1 METVLN
7 AFSAC
12 FVLLLIM
19 AVGYFMGYK
28 GWMGP
33 PEKLFLSK
41 YIMSIAVPCLCI
53 RGLVT
58 NLDRASL
65 VEAAPMLLSV
75 FLGIMVNLLVA
86 AAVLPLLKL
95 PRKQKGVFLAMCFLS
110 NTLFIGLPVCQQ
122 LFGDVCVPYVMIYYL
137 VNTTL
142 LQLLGVTLIA
152 FFGQGDGHKP
162 TALGFLK
169 SFFTKPPVLAVLAA
183 IVMVLTDVALPATA
197 DRFMGY
203 LANSVSPMALIYCG
217 YVVYEIGLKNLR
229 LMRGLPTMLVIR
241 LMIAPAICLLF
252 CHVFHIEG
260 LARGVFTV
268 EAALPVVSQTPVM
281 AGAYG
286 ADDRYAAIGAT
297 LSTIGCVVTIPIL
310 MLVLG

>member
-1 METVLN
+1 MDTVLN

-19 AVGYFMGYK
+19 AVGYFMGRK

-33 PEKLFLSK
+33 PEKVFLSK
-41 YIMSIAVPCLCI
+41 YIMTIAVPCLCI

-58 NLDRASL
+58 NLDRESL

-75 FLGIMVNLLVA
+75 FLGIMANLLLA
-86 AAVLPLLKL
+86 AVVLPLLKL

-142 LQLLGVTLIA
+142 LQVIGVTLIS
-152 FFGQGDGHKP
+152 FFGQGEGHKS
-162 TALGFLK
+162 TVSGFLK
-169 SFFTKPPVLAVLAA
+169 SFFTKPPVLAVIVA
-183 IVMVLTDVALPATA
+183 IVMVLLDLPLPATA
-197 DRFMGY
+197 ERFMGY
-203 LANSVSPMALIYCG
+203 LANSVSPLALVYCG

-241 LMIAPAICLLF
+241 LIAAPAICLFF
-252 CHVFHIEG
+252 CHSFGIDG

-297 LSTIGCVVTIPIL
+297 LSTLGCVVTIPVL

>member
-1 METVLN
+1 METVRN

-12 FVLLLIM
+12 CVLLLIM
-19 AVGYFMGYK
+19 AVGYFMGHK

-33 PEKLFLSK
+33 PEKVFLSK

-53 RGLVT
+53 RGVVS
-58 NLDRASL
+58 NLDRRGL

-75 FLGIMVNLLVA
+75 LLGILVNLLLA

-95 PRKQKGVFLAMCFLS
+95 PRKQRGVFLAMSFLS

-122 LFGDVCVPYVMIYYL
+122 LFGDVCVPYVMLYYL

-142 LQLLGVTLIA
+142 LQTVGVTLIA
-152 FFGQGDGHKP
+152 ASGQGDGHRTTP
-162 TALGFLK
+162 AGFAK

-183 IVMVLTDVALPATA
+183 IAMVLLDIPLPATA

-229 LMRGLPTMLVIR
+229 LMRGLPTMLVMR
-241 LMIAPAICLLF
+241 LAVAPAICLVF
-252 CHVFHIEG
+252 CHLFGIGG

-286 ADDRYAAIGAT
+286 ADDRYAAVGAT
-297 LSTIGCVVTIPIL
+297 LSTVGCVVTIPIL
-310 MLVLG
+310 MAVLG

>member
-19 AVGYFMGYK
+19 AVGYFMGRK

-33 PEKLFLSK
+33 PEKVFLSK
-41 YIMSIAVPCLCI
+41 YIMSVAVPCLCI

-58 NLDRASL
+58 NLDHQGLIQAG
-65 VEAAPMLLSV
+65 PMLLSV
-75 FLGIMVNLLVA
+75 ALGVGINLAL
-86 AAVLPLLKL
+86 AAVLLPLLKL
-95 PRKQKGVFLAMCFLS
+95 PRKQRGVFLAMCTFS

-122 LFGDVCVPYVMIYYL
+122 LFGDVCVPHVMVYYL
-137 VNTTL
+137 ANTTL
-142 LQLLGVTLIA
+142 LQMVGVTMIA
-152 FFGQGDGHKP
+152 HFGQGEGHKV
-162 TALGFLK
+162 TAAGFLK
-169 SFFTKPPVLAVLAA
+169 SFFGKPPIVAVIVA
-183 IVMVLTDVALPATA
+183 ILMVLLDIPLPATA

-229 LMRGLPTMLVIR
+229 LMRGLPTMLAIR
-241 LMIAPAICLLF
+241 LVAAPAICLVL
-252 CHVFHIEG
+252 CHVFGIQG
-260 LARGVFTV
+260 LAGSVFTV
-268 EAALPVVSQTPVM
+268 EAGLPVVSQTPVM

-297 LSTIGCVVTIPIL
+297 LSTVGCVITIPVL
-310 MLVLG
+310 MVVLG

>member
-19 AVGYFMGYK
+19 AVGYFMGRK

-33 PEKLFLSK
+33 PEKVFLSK

-53 RGLVT
+53 RGVVS
-58 NLDRASL
+58 NLDRRGL

-75 FLGIMVNLLVA
+75 LLGILVNLLLA

-95 PRKQKGVFLAMCFLS
+95 PRKQKGVFLAMSFLS

-122 LFGDVCVPYVMIYYL
+122 LFGDVCVPYVMLYYL

-142 LQLLGVTLIA
+142 LQTVGVTLIA
-152 FFGQGDGHKP
+152 ASGQGDGHRTTP
-162 TALGFLK
+162 AGFAK

-183 IVMVLTDVALPATA
+183 IAMVLLDIPLPATA

-229 LMRGLPTMLVIR
+229 LMRGLPTMLVMR
-241 LMIAPAICLLF
+241 LAVAPAICLVF
-252 CHVFHIEG
+252 CHLFGIGG

-268 EAALPVVSQTPVM
+268 EAGLPVVSQTPVM

-297 LSTIGCVVTIPIL
+297 LSTVGCVITIPVL
-310 MLVLG
+310 MVVLG

>member
-33 PEKLFLSK
+33 PEKVFLSK

-53 RGLVT
+53 RGVVS
-58 NLDRASL
+58 NLDRRGL

-75 FLGIMVNLLVA
+75 LLGILVNLLLA

-95 PRKQKGVFLAMCFLS
+95 PREQKGVFLAMSSLS

-122 LFGDVCVPYVMIYYL
+122 LFGGVCVPYVMLYYL

-142 LQLLGVTLIA
+142 LQTVGISMIA
-152 FFGQGDGHKP
+152 ASGQGDGHRTTP
-162 TALGFLK
+162 AAFVK
-169 SFFTKPPVLAVLAA
+169 SFITKPPVLAVLAA
-183 IVMVLTDVALPATA
+183 IAMVLLDIPLPATA

-229 LMRGLPTMLVIR
+229 LMRGLPTMLVLR
-241 LMIAPAICLLF
+241 LAAAPAICLIFCRLF
-252 CHVFHIEG
+252 GIDG
-260 LARGVFTV
+260 LARSVFTV

-286 ADDRYAAIGAT
+286 ADDRYAAVGAT
-297 LSTIGCVVTIPIL
+297 LSTVGCVVTIPIL
-310 MLVLG
+310 MVVLG

>member
-33 PEKLFLSK
+33 PEKVFLSK

-53 RGLVT
+53 RGVVS
-58 NLDRASL
+58 NLDRRGL

-75 FLGIMVNLLVA
+75 LLGILVNLLLA

-95 PRKQKGVFLAMCFLS
+95 PRKQRGVFLAMSFLS

-122 LFGDVCVPYVMIYYL
+122 LFGDVCVPYVMLYYL

-142 LQLLGVTLIA
+142 LQTVGVTLIA
-152 FFGQGDGHKP
+152 ASGQGDGHRTTP
-162 TALGFLK
+162 AGFAK

-183 IVMVLTDVALPATA
+183 IAMVLLDIPLPATA

-229 LMRGLPTMLVIR
+229 LMRGLPTMLVMR
-241 LMIAPAICLLF
+241 LAVAPAICLVF
-252 CHVFHIEG
+252 CHLFGIGG

-286 ADDRYAAIGAT
+286 ADDRYAAVGAT
-297 LSTIGCVVTIPIL
+297 LSTVGCVVTIPIL
-310 MLVLG
+310 MAVLG

>member
-19 AVGYFMGYK
+19 AVGYFMGRK

-33 PEKLFLSK
+33 PEKVFLSK
-41 YIMSIAVPCLCI
+41 YIMSVAVPCLCI
-53 RGLVT
+53 RGVVS
-58 NLDRASL
+58 NLDRRGL

-75 FLGIMVNLLVA
+75 LLGILVNLLLA

-95 PRKQKGVFLAMCFLS
+95 PRKQRGVFLAMSFLS

-122 LFGDVCVPYVMIYYL
+122 LFGDVCVPYVMLYYL

-142 LQLLGVTLIA
+142 LQTVGVTLIA
-152 FFGQGDGHKP
+152 ASGQGDGHRTTP
-162 TALGFLK
+162 AGFAK

-183 IVMVLTDVALPATA
+183 IAMVLLDIPLPATA

-229 LMRGLPTMLVIR
+229 LMRGLPTMLAIR
-241 LMIAPAICLLF
+241 LVAAPAICLVL
-252 CHVFHIEG
+252 CHVFGIQG
-260 LARGVFTV
+260 LARSVFTV
-268 EAALPVVSQTPVM
+268 EAGLPVVSQTPVM

-297 LSTIGCVVTIPIL
+297 LSTVGCVITIPVL
-310 MLVLG
+310 MVVLG

>member
-217 YVVYEIGLKNLR
+217 YVVYEIGQIGR
-229 LMRGLPTMLVIR
+229 
-241 LMIAPAICLLF
+241 A
-252 CHVFHIEG
+252 HV
-260 LARGVFTV
+260 
-268 EAALPVVSQTPVM
+268 
-281 AGAYG
+281 
-286 ADDRYAAIGAT
+286 
-297 LSTIGCVVTIPIL
+297 
-310 MLVLG
+310 

>member
-19 AVGYFMGYK
+19 AVGYFMGRK

-33 PEKLFLSK
+33 PEKVFLSK

-53 RGLVT
+53 RGVVS
-58 NLDRASL
+58 NLDRRGL

-75 FLGIMVNLLVA
+75 LLGILVNLLLA

-95 PRKQKGVFLAMCFLS
+95 PRKQRGVFLAMSFLS

-122 LFGDVCVPYVMIYYL
+122 LFGDVCVPYVMLYYL

-142 LQLLGVTLIA
+142 LQTVGVTLIA
-152 FFGQGDGHKP
+152 ASGQGDGHRTTP
-162 TALGFLK
+162 AGFAK

-183 IVMVLTDVALPATA
+183 IAMVLLDIPLPATA

-229 LMRGLPTMLVIR
+229 LMRGLPTMLVMR
-241 LMIAPAICLLF
+241 LAVAPAICLVF
-252 CHVFHIEG
+252 CHLFGIGG

-268 EAALPVVSQTPVM
+268 EAALPVVSQIPVM

-297 LSTIGCVVTIPIL
+297 LSTVGCVITIPIL

>member
-19 AVGYFMGYK
+19 AVGYFMGRK

-33 PEKLFLSK
+33 PEKVFLSK
-41 YIMSIAVPCLCI
+41 YIMSVAVPCLCI
-53 RGLVT
+53 RGVVS
-58 NLDRASL
+58 NLDRRGL

-75 FLGIMVNLLVA
+75 LLGILVNLLLA

-95 PRKQKGVFLAMCFLS
+95 PRKQRGVFLAMSFLS

-122 LFGDVCVPYVMIYYL
+122 LFGDVCVPYVMLYYL

-142 LQLLGVTLIA
+142 LQTVGVTLIA
-152 FFGQGDGHKP
+152 ASGQGDGHRTTP
-162 TALGFLK
+162 AGFAK

-183 IVMVLTDVALPATA
+183 IAMVLLDIPLPATA

-229 LMRGLPTMLVIR
+229 LMRGLPTMLVMR
-241 LMIAPAICLLF
+241 LAVAPAICLIF
-252 CHVFHIEG
+252 CHLFGIGG

-286 ADDRYAAIGAT
+286 ADDRYAAVGAT
-297 LSTIGCVVTIPIL
+297 LSTVGCVVTIPIL
-310 MLVLG
+310 MAVLG

>member
-19 AVGYFMGYK
+19 AVGYFMGRK

-33 PEKLFLSK
+33 PEKVFLSK

-53 RGLVT
+53 RGVVS
-58 NLDRASL
+58 NLDRRGL

-75 FLGIMVNLLVA
+75 LLGILVNLLLA

-95 PRKQKGVFLAMCFLS
+95 PRKQRGVFLAMSFLS

-122 LFGDVCVPYVMIYYL
+122 LFGDVCVPYVMLYYL

-142 LQLLGVTLIA
+142 LQTVGVTLIA
-152 FFGQGDGHKP
+152 ASGQGDGHRTTP
-162 TALGFLK
+162 AGFAK

-183 IVMVLTDVALPATA
+183 IAMVLLDIPLPATA

-229 LMRGLPTMLVIR
+229 LMRGLPTMLVMR
-241 LMIAPAICLLF
+241 LAVAPAICLIF
-252 CHVFHIEG
+252 CHLFGIGG

-286 ADDRYAAIGAT
+286 ADDRYAAVGAT
-297 LSTIGCVVTIPIL
+297 LSTVGCVVTIPIL
-310 MLVLG
+310 MAVLG